1 MKVLNLKS
9 YQKKKTSLYLLKMVL
24 KAVENFSFPCFL
36 FLCVKSVCMLGMSGS
51 VLTCI
56 SMQAP
61 RGLASADEGESHCLH
76 SLHKAETWSSLM

>member
-9 YQKKKTSLYLLKMVL
+9 YQKKNIFVFTKDGFKSRGEFLISL
-24 KAVENFSFPCFL
+24 L
-36 FLCVKSVCMLGMSGS
+36 FVPLCKVCMYARHVCGS

-76 SLHKAETWSSLM
+76 SLHKAATQSSLM